1 MARLGTITLQ
11 ALDDSD
17 IFLKTDVYLDG
28 ITDPAETLEEISEPG
43 LPEQDLA
50 WVNGSVP
57 KVIKVNIE
65 GDASIIEGWFKGD
78 NYTSPFRIQV
88 YVEYEETEEVIEYA
102 MEEGGEK
109 K

>member
-28 ITDPAETLEEISEPG
+28 VTDPAEALEEISEPG
-43 LPEQDLA
+43 FEQDFSWA
-50 WVNGSVP
+50 NGSVP

-65 GDASIIEGWFKGD
+65 GNASIIEGWFKGN